1 MSDAPTRPGVAS
13 VRIIGPAAV
22 VEAAAASL
30 AANYGDLWQ
39 PGGGGPSRK
48 SATDVLLYGTLIVPV
63 PAGGAE
69 PPVQA
74 EVTRTRRRLGR

>member
-1 MSDAPTRPGVAS
+1 MSDSHRPGVAQ

-22 VEAAAASL
+22 VDAAAASL
-30 AANYGDLWQ
+30 ADLYGDLWQ
-39 PGGGGPSRK
+39 PGGRGPSRK
-48 SATDVLLYGTLIVPV
+48 SPTDVLMYGTLVVPV